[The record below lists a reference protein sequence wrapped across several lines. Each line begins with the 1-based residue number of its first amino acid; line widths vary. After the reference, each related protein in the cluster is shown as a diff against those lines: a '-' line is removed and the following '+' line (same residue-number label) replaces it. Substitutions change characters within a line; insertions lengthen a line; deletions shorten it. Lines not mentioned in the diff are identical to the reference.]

1 MTNFNIDNI
10 DYNFNPDEIN
20 NLVKS
25 LNEVRIL
32 NVINIFLITISLLMS
47 NNKNDFIKLSDLIQ
61 EFNIIKESMNSLNL
75 DDNIKKKIL
84 KLCILFINFG
94 NKGFVPIDPTA
105 REKIKYFKPK
115 PRIAKSLASIF
126 VPDIATQ
133 IGGNKYRLKKV
144 LKSIKKNKKK
154 KKSFMKN

>member
-32 NVINIFLITISLLMS
+32 DVINIFLITISLLMS

-61 EFNIIKESMNSLNL
+61 EFNTIKESMNSLNL

-84 KLCILFINFG
+84 KLLIFI
-94 NKGFVPIDPTA
+94 
-105 REKIKYFKPK
+105 Y
-115 PRIAKSLASIF
+115 
-126 VPDIATQ
+126 
-133 IGGNKYRLKKV
+133 
-144 LKSIKKNKKK
+144 
-154 KKSFMKN
+154 